1 LQCEARPHSNLKLG
15 AFGASPG
22 DGALLQKYL
31 TAISR
36 IDGWLELKDLTIV
49 QALSVWQLESHVNGS
64 IVEIGVHHGKL
75 LILLQILAPLTD
87 PVVGIDLF
95 EDRQQENVD
104 RSGSGS
110 LQAFRRNLAD
120 FAAAA
125 GRNVAPV
132 TFNSLEIPVC
142 FFHEKGFFPVRL
154 FSVDGGHLEDN
165 AYTDLWTAAAS
176 LAPGGVIMLDDFH
189 HSHGVF
195 NAAVRFVSTTIAL
208 EDPIVPFLQGDNKL
222 YLCRLAWHA
231 FYLKRAEALCS
242 ERKWHCNARHFA
254 GRSHLLVSNPRFL
267 LAEVVSPPAE

>member
-1 LQCEARPHSNLKLG
+1 VKLVS
-15 AFGASPG
+15 FGAAPG

-31 TAISR
+31 AALAR

-64 IVEIGVHHGKL
+64 IAEIGVHHGKL
-75 LILLQILAPLTD
+75 LILLQIWAPLTD

-95 EDRQQENVD
+95 EERQQENVD

-110 LQAFRRNLAD
+110 LQAFRRNLAE

-125 GRNVAPV
+125 GRNVFPV

-142 FFHEKGFFPVRL
+142 FFHENGFFPVRL
-154 FSVDGGHLEDN
+154 FSVDGGHLEDT
-165 AYTDLWTAAAS
+165 AYSDLWTAAAS

-189 HSHGVF
+189 HSQGVF

-208 EDPIVPFLQGDNKL
+208 EDPVVPFLQGDNKL
-222 YLCRLAWHA
+222 YLCRTAWHA
-231 FYLKRAEALCS
+231 FYHKRTEALCS
-242 ERKWHCNARHFA
+242 ERKWQCKARHFA
-254 GRSHLLVSNPRFL
+254 GRPYVLVSYPRFV
-267 LAEVVSPPAE
+267 LAEVESPPSE